1 VQTEEIAGPFPENP
15 RDTLGRR
22 PDPLLTSVRNQR
34 EIARWSSPRPVP
46 LRWDDRALVGDCR
59 AVVVENECLRLTVLP
74 ELGAKI
80 YDIVHKGTGRNVL
93 WHNPRI
99 RPRRVPFGSRFDDVW
114 SGGWDEI
121 FPNDAESLV
130 DSEHF
135 PDMGEAWALEWEYSV
150 ENRGDFVAL
159 TTKVMTPISPVEI
172 KRKITLKNGE
182 PGFVCHYQIRN
193 LSPNEI
199 KFLWKIHPA
208 FEINERCRI
217 EIPAKIGIVDSRYAR
232 HFSQV
237 RYPWPAVRSK
247 NGKKVDISDVDLSR
261 NDCTL
266 HYVTGLSKGV
276 VRFIDQH
283 NGLLSTIRFDREKMN
298 SVWLFL
304 AYGGWRGHRTAVIE
318 PSTSYPFDLAT
329 AIRQGHCSS
338 LSGHGSFESS
348 VEFQIGQLGQAST
361 KKGSKRD
368 GQG

>member
-1 VQTEEIAGPFPENP
+1 M
-15 RDTLGRR
+15 
-22 PDPLLTSVRNQR
+22 
-34 EIARWSSPRPVP
+34 PV
-46 LRWDDRALVGDCR
+46 RWDDSTREGECR
-59 AVVVENECLRLTVLP
+59 AVVVENEFIRLTVLP

-99 RPRRVPFGSRFDDVW
+99 RPRKVPFGSRFDDVW

-121 FPNDAESLV
+121 FPNDAESV
-130 DSEHF
+130 VGSEHF
-135 PDMGEAWALEWEYSV
+135 PDMGEAWALEWEYGV
-150 ENRGDFVAL
+150 EKQGGIVAL

-172 KRKITLKNGE
+172 TRKITLKSGE
-182 PGFVCHYQIRN
+182 SGFVCDYHMRN
-193 LSPNEI
+193 LSNNKV

-208 FEINERCRI
+208 FEINEGCRI
-217 EIPAKIGIVDSRYAR
+217 EIPGKIGIVDPRYAR
-232 HFSQV
+232 YFSQA
-237 RYPWPAVRSK
+237 RYPWPVVRSK
-247 NGKKVDISDVDLSR
+247 TGKRVDISEVDPSR

-276 VRFIDQH
+276 VSFVDERND
-283 NGLLSTIRFDREKMN
+283 LRSTIRFDQEKMN

-338 LSGHGSFESS
+338 LPGNGRFESS
-348 VEFQIGQLGQAST
+348 VEFHLQTIGASPH
-361 KKGSKRD
+361 
-368 GQG
+368 